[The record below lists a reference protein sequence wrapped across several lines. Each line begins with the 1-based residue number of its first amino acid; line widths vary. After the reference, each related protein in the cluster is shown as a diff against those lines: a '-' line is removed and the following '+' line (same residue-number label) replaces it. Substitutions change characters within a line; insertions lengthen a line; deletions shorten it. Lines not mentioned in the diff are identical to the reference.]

1 MIEYNNYRLIAQ
13 WCEDPHVAIF
23 NVDLQIKDNLISSD
37 WDIFGSFD
45 LDGANT
51 RPFILR
57 KNGQIDFGHLD
68 PIKWTTNLRSIKLII
83 GNAFYISFND
93 QDSGTYKIVK
103 IAALG
108 QKRSS

>member
-1 MIEYNNYRLIAQ
+1 MTDYNNYRLIAQ
-13 WCEDPHVAIF
+13 WCEDPHVAVF
-23 NVDLQIKDNLISSD
+23 NIDLQIKDNLISSN

-45 LDGANT
+45 LDGAHT

-57 KNGQIDFGHLD
+57 QNGQIDFGYLD
-68 PIKWTTNLRSIKLII
+68 PIKWTTNLRNITLKI
-83 GNAFYISFND
+83 GNTFLISFNE